1 MSATSLSHLEFDFLW
16 EHLGFTERPYPLEI
30 ASFGHTADERAQLR
44 GQVRE
49 SLQRKGL
56 HDGSEVSPRL
66 EEQLAVLGRHT
77 FGIDGRLSVGEPL
90 NVLAASVDGYGV
102 LAAQTD
108 DEVRIASVR
117 DARLVPAVIALL
129 PDEPAGPG
137 GVARLPQALFDTA
150 IEEYQSAGYAGL
162 ERALTTGGVTGRDL
176 RTVLTLLESGR
187 HGGGQLA
194 VNSVDHVGRR
204 TRSPVL
210 NWFDTTAGRY
220 LVSTEAGRDR
230 VEWLTVAPAGLSR
243 LEQRLADLATRI
255 PGGRRP
261 DSVL

>member
-16 EHLGFTERPYPLEI
+16 EHLGFTERPYPLTV
-30 ASFGHTADERAQLR
+30 ASFGHTMDERARLR
-44 GQVRE
+44 ESVRE
-49 SLQRKGL
+49 SLRHKGL
-56 HDGSEVSPRL
+56 HDGSEVHPRL
-66 EEQLAVLGRHT
+66 EEQLALLGRHT

-90 NVLAASVDGYGV
+90 NVLAASADGYGV

-108 DEVRIASVR
+108 DEVRIAPVR

-137 GVARLPQALFDTA
+137 GVARLPKTVFDA
-150 IEEYQSAGYAGL
+150 AVEEYQATGYPGL
-162 ERALTTGGVTGRDL
+162 ERALTTGGVTGRGL
-176 RTVLTLLESGR
+176 RAVMTLLESGR

-210 NWFDTTAGRY
+210 NWFDTSEGRY
-220 LVSTEAGRDR
+220 VVSSEVGGDR
-230 VEWLTVAPAGLSR
+230 VEWLTVAPGGLARIEQHLAGL
-243 LEQRLADLATRI
+243 AATLTGSNTR
-255 PGGRRP
+255 
-261 DSVL
+261 